1 MAETY
6 KLEIEQRST
15 FTQTVEYL
23 DSQNQPV
30 DLTGYSAAMQIRRTV
45 ESADALLSLT
55 DDSGGGLIITPL
67 LGKIEINIDAADTSS
82 LPAGSF
88 VYDLIISSA
97 SVSDRI
103 LQGRCIVSPAVTR

>member
-67 LGKIEINIDAADTSS
+67 LGKIEINIDAATRQ
-82 LPAGSF
+82 
-88 VYDLIISSA
+88 IISISKNA
-97 SVSDRI
+97 
-103 LQGRCIVSPAVTR
+103 LHPARVPYAAAKTC

>member
-67 LGKIEINIDAADTSS
+67 LGKIEIDIDAADTRQ
-82 LPAGSF
+82 
-88 VYDLIISSA
+88 IISISKNA
-97 SVSDRI
+97 
-103 LQGRCIVSPAVTR
+103 LHPARVPYAAAKTC